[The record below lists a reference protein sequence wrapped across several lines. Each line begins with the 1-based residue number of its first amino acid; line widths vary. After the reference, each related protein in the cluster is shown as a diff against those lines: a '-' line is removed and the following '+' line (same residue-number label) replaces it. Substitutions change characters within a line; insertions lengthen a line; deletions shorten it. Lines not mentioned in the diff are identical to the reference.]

1 MFYLALMLPLGIAY
15 FTIGVTGIALSVGLT
30 LGSIWSLITGRSDIQ
45 ISEVPWLEHLFHTAP
60 GLVLLMVVGILL
72 FFVMLHIARGIG
84 WLHGR
89 IAELLLVRL

>member
-1 MFYLALMLPLGIAY
+1 MLPLGIAY
-15 FTIGVTGIALSVGLT
+15 FTIGVTGIALSAGLT
-30 LGSIWSLITGRSDIQ
+30 LGSIWSLITGHSDIQ

-60 GLVLLMVVGILL
+60 GLVLLMVVGVLL
-72 FFVMLHIARGIG
+72 FFIMLHIARGIG